1 MPIESRGRT
10 KNVFRGRPKN
20 DTLSPSPEFT
30 PNSRRRASAG
40 LQEAQMSERFKGI
53 IDVNI
58 RKSKPDWASLLPPKA
73 RKDSPAISLRFDK

>member
-1 MPIESRGRT
+1 
-10 KNVFRGRPKN
+10 
-20 DTLSPSPEFT
+20 
-30 PNSRRRASAG
+30 
-40 LQEAQMSERFKGI
+40 MSERFKGI